1 MMQRLVLVV
10 NTGGSEGLSM
20 VKGIRSAGVFCTMTD
35 AARLDVPEE
44 AKGVVVIGGPS
55 EYARPCLRKL
65 LDRQL
70 PILAFGDPA
79 ARLCEELGGQVTG
92 HAVTNQLRD
101 VHFANLGVCRDVE
114 GGMRMLQS
122 AEYLSLPQGC
132 RTLSVAEGVTLGF
145 DDAQGR
151 CTGFQFM
158 PEAHDVEASEI
169 IGNFL
174 WNVLGL
180 QPNYTFE
187 GYIDQAVTRIRDAV
201 GDGQAVCVL
210 SGGVDST
217 AAACLAKR
225 AVGDRL
231 HCLVIEKGLGRKG
244 ELECIQQV
252 LGGELGLDYR
262 LIQAQG
268 RVMEQLRNC
277 VTPSQKRQAV
287 EQFIADRISDEVA
300 RLGGHVVVVKGTN
313 YTELLGGEDHGRLAG
328 DIPVIE
334 PLRLLFKDEVRQLGR
349 ELGLPE
355 YLVMRQPFP
364 GPGLAIRVIGDITKE
379 KLDILR
385 EADFIFRDEIAKAGL
400 EHTMNQYFAVLTNMR
415 SVGVM
420 GDGRTYDYT
429 LALRSVTT
437 TDFMTADW
445 ARIPYDVLDRISVR
459 IVNEVSHI
467 NRIVYDIT
475 SKPPATIEWE

>member
-101 VHFANLGVCRDVE
+101 VHFANLGVCKDVE

-287 EQFIADRISDEVA
+287 EQFIADRMGVPET
-300 RLGGHVVVVKGTN
+300 VVKRQH
-313 YTELLGGEDHGRLAG
+313 YPSAG
-328 DIPVIE
+328 IA
-334 PLRLLFKDEVRQLGR
+334 LRCMGAVDG
-349 ELGLPE
+349 
-355 YLVMRQPFP
+355 
-364 GPGLAIRVIGDITKE
+364 E
-379 KLDILR
+379 KLAALRQAEEILR
-385 EADFIFRDEIAKAGL
+385 ETL
-400 EHTMNQYFAVLTNMR
+400 EESGQNKPSTQAFAVLADF
-415 SVGVM
+415 SSAFLDGVP
-420 GDGRTYDYT
+420 RYVVI
-429 LALRSVTT
+429 LRAVNASGEGTIHV
-437 TDFMTADW
+437 
-445 ARIPYDVLDRISVR
+445 RRLPQDVLERAAERIMKETPRVYR
-459 IVNEVSHI
+459 V
-467 NRIVYDIT
+467 VYDL
-475 SKPPATIEWE
+475 SAVPPAHVEWE

>member
-10 NTGGSEGLSM
+10 NTGGSEGLAM
-20 VKGIRSAGVFCTMTD
+20 VKGIRNAGVFCTMTD
-35 AARLDVPEE
+35 AARLEVPEE

-55 EYARPCLRKL
+55 EYARPCLRAL

-92 HAVTNQLRD
+92 HALTNQLRD
-101 VHFANLGVCRDVE
+101 VHFANLGVCKDVE

-145 DDAQGR
+145 DDGEGR
-151 CTGFQFM
+151 CTGFQFV

-174 WNVLGL
+174 WNVLNL

-187 GYIDQAVTRIRDAV
+187 SYIDRAVTKIRETV

-217 AAACLAKR
+217 VAACLAKR
-225 AVGDRL
+225 AVGNRL

-252 LGGELGLDYR
+252 LGGELGLEYR

-277 VTPSQKRQAV
+277 VSPAQKRQAV

-313 YTELLGGEDHGRLAG
+313 YTETMAGENSARLAG
-328 DIPVIE
+328 DIPVVE
-334 PLRLLFKDEVRQLGR
+334 PMRLLFKDEVRQIAALLGVPEVVVKR
-349 ELGLPE
+349 EHYPSAGIALRCMGA
-355 YLVMRQPFP
+355 VD
-364 GPGLAIRVIGDITKE
+364 GE
-379 KLDILR
+379 KLEALRRADEILR
-385 EADFIFRDEIAKAGL
+385 ETLEEAGQNKPSSQ
-400 EHTMNQYFAVLTNMR
+400 TFAVLADF
-415 SVGVM
+415 SSAFQ
-420 GDGRTYDYT
+420 DGIPRYVVI
-429 LALRSVTT
+429 LRAVNASGERHVHV
-437 TDFMTADW
+437 
-445 ARIPYDVLDRISVR
+445 RRLPQDVLERAAERIMQ
-459 IVNEVSHI
+459 EVAHVY
-467 NRIVYDIT
+467 RVVYDLSAI
-475 SKPPATIEWE
+475 PPAKIEWV

>member
-187 GYIDQAVTRIRDAV
+187 GYIDQAVTRIRDAM

-334 PLRLLFKDEVRQLGR
+334 PLRLLFKDEVRQIAEILGV
-349 ELGLPE
+349 PE
-355 YLVMRQPFP
+355 TVVKRQHYPSA
-364 GPGLAIRVIGDITKE
+364 GIALRCMGAVDGE
-379 KLDILR
+379 KLAALRQADEILR
-385 EADFIFRDEIAKAGL
+385 ETL
-400 EHTMNQYFAVLTNMR
+400 EESGQNKPSTQAFAVLADF
-415 SVGVM
+415 SSAFLDGVP
-420 GDGRTYDYT
+420 RYVVI
-429 LALRSVTT
+429 LRAVNASGEGTIHV
-437 TDFMTADW
+437 
-445 ARIPYDVLDRISVR
+445 RRLPQDVLERAAERIMKETPRVYR
-459 IVNEVSHI
+459 V
-467 NRIVYDIT
+467 VYDL
-475 SKPPATIEWE
+475 SAVPPAHVEWE

>member
-328 DIPVIE
+328 GHPGDRAAAPAVQGRGPADRGDPGRAGDRGQAPALPQRGHRAALHGRRGRRKARRAAPGGGNPARDAGGIRAEQALHAGLCGPGGLL
-334 PLRLLFKDEVRQLGR
+334 LRVPGRRSALCRDPARGQRLGR
-349 ELGLPE
+349 G
-355 YLVMRQPFP
+355 
-364 GPGLAIRVIGDITKE
+364 GPSTSAACRRTCSS
-379 KLDILR
+379 
-385 EADFIFRDEIAKAGL
+385 A
-400 EHTMNQYFAVLTNMR
+400 QR
-415 SVGVM
+415 S
-420 GDGRTYDYT
+420 
-429 LALRSVTT
+429 AS
-437 TDFMTADW
+437 
-445 ARIPYDVLDRISVR
+445 
-459 IVNEVSHI
+459 
-467 NRIVYDIT
+467 
-475 SKPPATIEWE
+475 

>member
-101 VHFANLGVCRDVE
+101 VHFANLGVCKDVE

-334 PLRLLFKDEVRQLGR
+334 PLRQADE
-349 ELGLPE
+349 
-355 YLVMRQPFP
+355 
-364 GPGLAIRVIGDITKE
+364 
-379 KLDILR
+379 ILR
-385 EADFIFRDEIAKAGL
+385 ETL
-400 EHTMNQYFAVLTNMR
+400 EESGQNKPSTQAFAVLADF
-415 SVGVM
+415 SSAFLDGVP
-420 GDGRTYDYT
+420 RYVVI
-429 LALRSVTT
+429 LRAVNASGEGTIHV
-437 TDFMTADW
+437 
-445 ARIPYDVLDRISVR
+445 RRLPQDVLERAAERIMKETPRVYR
-459 IVNEVSHI
+459 V
-467 NRIVYDIT
+467 VYDL
-475 SKPPATIEWE
+475 SAVPPAHVEWE